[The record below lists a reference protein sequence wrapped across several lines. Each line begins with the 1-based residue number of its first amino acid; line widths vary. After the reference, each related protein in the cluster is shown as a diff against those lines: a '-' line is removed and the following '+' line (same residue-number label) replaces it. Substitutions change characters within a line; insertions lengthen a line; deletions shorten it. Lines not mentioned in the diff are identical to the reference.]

1 MTHATDIMKLAPTLS
16 AEEKFKIVIA
26 EMHQATAGEQ
36 PILKES
42 ELQAIMECNSKAMW
56 EEYNRHMSMVMWA
69 SEFWSREIE
78 IQKLRTYAAYLNLK
92 SELSEYIVNADM
104 PEELRRREC
113 GRIAEWV
120 EILELTARQ
129 FYAYLE
135 AVAQFEQ
142 KLYGVSLFD
151 EKQKRTI
158 NSYRNAVDEMFEHHN
173 WLVPALVRGG
183 ERSESAKMHMV
194 PIEED
199 LDSYLVKKL
208 VPEQAVVDEIIDTI
222 MGVVDAEMDMHDRYN
237 R

>member
-1 MTHATDIMKLAPTLS
+1 MQSSNLIKLAPTLS

-42 ELQAIMECNSKAMW
+42 ELQAIIECQNKETW
-56 EEYNRHMSMVMWA
+56 EDYNRHMSMVMWA

-92 SELSEYIVNADM
+92 SELSEYIANTDM

-113 GRIAEWV
+113 GRIAEWA
-120 EILELTARQ
+120 EILERTARQ

-135 AVAQFEQ
+135 AVSQFEQ

-158 NSYRNAVDEMFEHHN
+158 DDYRNAVDEMFEHHN
-173 WLVPALVRGG
+173 WLVRALVRGG
-183 ERSESAKMHMV
+183 ERSKAAKRHMV
-194 PIEED
+194 PIAED
-199 LDSYLVKKL
+199 MDSYLAKKP
-208 VPEQAVVDEIIDTI
+208 VPAQAAVDTIIETI

>member
-1 MTHATDIMKLAPTLS
+1 
-16 AEEKFKIVIA
+16 
-26 EMHQATAGEQ
+26 
-36 PILKES
+36 
-42 ELQAIMECNSKAMW
+42 
-56 EEYNRHMSMVMWA
+56 MSMVMWA

-92 SELSEYIVNADM
+92 SELSEYIANADM

-120 EILELTARQ
+120 EILERTARQ

-158 NSYRNAVDEMFEHHN
+158 
-173 WLVPALVRGG
+173 
-183 ERSESAKMHMV
+183 
-194 PIEED
+194 
-199 LDSYLVKKL
+199 
-208 VPEQAVVDEIIDTI
+208 DTI
-222 MGVVDAEMDMHDRYN
+222 VMRSTRCLSIITGLSALSYVAANEAKQRRSIWCPSQRIWTVTS
-237 R
+237 

>member
-1 MTHATDIMKLAPTLS
+1 
-16 AEEKFKIVIA
+16 
-26 EMHQATAGEQ
+26 
-36 PILKES
+36 
-42 ELQAIMECNSKAMW
+42 MW

-104 PEELRRREC
+104 PEEFRRREC
-113 GRIAEWV
+113 GRIAEWA
-120 EILELTARQ
+120 EILECTARQ

-158 NSYRNAVDEMFEHHN
+158 DHYRNAVDEMFEHHN
-173 WLVPALVRGG
+173 WLVRALVRGG

-194 PIEED
+194 PIAED
-199 LDSYLVKKL
+199 LDSYLVKKP
-208 VPEQAVVDEIIDTI
+208 VPEQAAVDKIIDTI

>member
-1 MTHATDIMKLAPTLS
+1 MPSTNLIKLAPTLS

-36 PILKES
+36 PILRES
-42 ELQAIMECNSKAMW
+42 ELQAIIECHSKTTW

-92 SELSEYIVNADM
+92 SELSEYIVNVIM
-104 PEELRRREC
+104 PEGFRRKEC
-113 GRIAEWV
+113 NRIAEWV

-135 AVAQFEQ
+135 AVAQFEEM
-142 KLYGVSLFD
+142 LYGVSLFD

-158 NSYRNAVDEMFEHHN
+158 DHYRNAVDEMFEHHN
-173 WLVPALVRGG
+173 WLVRALVRGG
-183 ERSESAKMHMV
+183 ERSESAKKHMV
-194 PIEED
+194 PIAED
-199 LDSYLVKKL
+199 MDSYLVKKL
-208 VPEQAVVDEIIDTI
+208 VPEQAAVDKIIATI
-222 MGVVDAEMDMHDRYN
+222 MGVVDAEMDMHDRHN

>member
-1 MTHATDIMKLAPTLS
+1 MTHATDIIKLAPTLS

-42 ELQAIMECNSKAMW
+42 ELQAIMECHSKTTW

-92 SELSEYIVNADM
+92 SELSEYIANTDM

-113 GRIAEWV
+113 GRIAEWA
-120 EILELTARQ
+120 EILERTARQ

-135 AVAQFEQ
+135 AVSQFEQ

-158 NSYRNAVDEMFEHHN
+158 DSYQRAVDDMFEHHN
-173 WLVPALVRGG
+173 WIVRACSNGDK
-183 ERSESAKMHMV
+183 RSELAKQHML
-194 PIEED
+194 PIAED
-199 LDSYLVKKL
+199 LNSYLVKKP
-208 VPEQAVVDEIIDTI
+208 VPEQAVVDKIIDTI
-222 MGVVDAEMDMHDRYN
+222 MGVVDAEMDMHERHS